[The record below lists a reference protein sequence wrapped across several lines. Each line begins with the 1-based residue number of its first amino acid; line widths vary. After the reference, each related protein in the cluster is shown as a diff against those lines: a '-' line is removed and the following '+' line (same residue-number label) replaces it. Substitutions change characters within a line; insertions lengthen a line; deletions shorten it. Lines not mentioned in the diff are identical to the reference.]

1 LVSPRLPL
9 CFMRMIYLA
18 NDTIDARYDP
28 FVPLNLA
35 GKAERSGKE
44 AAERNRP
51 GFVRPVAAS

>member
-1 LVSPRLPL
+1 
-9 CFMRMIYLA
+9 MRMIYLA